1 MYIGYVDESGYVGH
15 ARNPDQPLQAM
26 ACILPSAYTI
36 HRTTDEFADNMK
48 ILRKNDIPLAELKA
62 EEIYRGRGAWE
73 RVGGNIRHR
82 IFTRYFNWL
91 VNRKHKIV
99 LSLIDNNRFFD
110 LKDSGNQIA
119 NCLDF
124 PYVAGALHIALAV
137 QKHNQGQKKN
147 KGKTILIFDEQRD
160 FENMV
165 EDLIAQP
172 PKFTDVFYSY
182 RPENKSRLNQIID
195 TAYFVKSH
203 YSYLI
208 QTADTVAFVSRLYL
222 QLTTHEIPEAYNGEL
237 NRIQKWF
244 DMIKTRL
251 IPRTH
256 IYPKGSDEIF
266 RFYRNVAPDN
276 MPF

>member
-1 MYIGYVDESGYVGH
+1 MYIGYVDESGYVGRS
-15 ARNPDQPLQAM
+15 RNPNQPVQAM
-26 ACILPSAYTI
+26 ACILPSAYNL
-36 HRTTDEFADNMK
+36 HRTTDEFAAILQ
-48 ILRKNDIPLAELKA
+48 ILRDNNIPLAELKA

-73 RVGGNIRHR
+73 RVDGDIRHG
-82 IFTRYFNWL
+82 IFSQYFAWL
-91 VNRKHKIV
+91 VKRKHNII

-119 NCLDF
+119 DCLGF
-124 PYVAGALHIALAV
+124 PYVAGALQIALAI

-160 FENMV
+160 FENTV
-165 EDLIAQP
+165 EDLIAHP
-172 PKFTDVFYSY
+172 PEFTDVFYGY
-182 RPENKSRLNQIID
+182 RPRDRSKLNQIID

-208 QTADTVAFVSRLYL
+208 QAADTVAFVSRLYL
-222 QLTTHEIPEAYNGEL
+222 QLIVNDMQESYSGEL

-244 DMIKTRL
+244 NMIKGRL

-256 IYPKGSDEIF
+256 VYPRESDDIF
-266 RFYRNVAPDN
+266 EFYQNVVPHD

>member
-1 MYIGYVDESGYVGH
+1 MYIGYVDESGYVGS
-15 ARNPDQPLQAM
+15 AKNLNQPLQAM
-26 ACILPSAYTI
+26 ACILASAYTI
-36 HRTTDEFADNMK
+36 HRTTDEFADIMK
-48 ILRKNDIPLAELKA
+48 ILRKNKIPLVELKA
-62 EEIYRGRGAWE
+62 EEIYRGRDVWKKVE
-73 RVGGNIRHR
+73 GNIRHR
-82 IFTRYFNWL
+82 IFTQYFRWL
-91 VNRKHKIV
+91 LNRKHSIV

-119 NCLDF
+119 KRLNS

-147 KGKTILIFDEQRD
+147 KGKTILIFDEEKE
-160 FENMV
+160 FENRV
-165 EDLIAQP
+165 ENLIAQP
-172 PKFTDVFYSY
+172 PEFTDVFYGY
-182 RPENKSRLNQIID
+182 QPKNKSRLNQIID

-203 YSYLI
+203 YSYLVQI
-208 QTADTVAFVSRLYL
+208 ADTVAFVSRLYL
-222 QLTTHEIPEAYNGEL
+222 QLTRYEKPEDYNGEL

-244 DMIKTRL
+244 NTIKTRL

-266 RFYRNVAPDN
+266 KFYRNVAPDN